1 MIKAWKKVYENDL
14 PNIMTEIKDSMTSPL
29 VLFIEGPVGA
39 GKTSFVKAFVREEK
53 PELNDKLTSSVQSP
67 SYSLINEYEG
77 ILHADLY
84 RLEKK
89 EDLIQLELP
98 MYTEEREYI
107 LIEWGERFKRE
118 VQREVGE
125 DFKYYLMKIDI
136 NASAEG
142 QSKSSRNYS
151 LYKVDER

>member
-53 PELNDKLTSSVQSP
+53 PELHDKLTSSVQSP

-89 EDLIQLELP
+89 EDLIQLEIP
-98 MYTEEREYI
+98 MYLEDKEFI
-107 LIEWGERFKRE
+107 LIEWGERFSRE
-118 VQREVGE
+118 IMREIGD
-125 DFKYYLMKIDI
+125 DFKYYLLKIEMNPPI
-136 NASAEG
+136 ENT
-142 QSKSSRNYS
+142 QKFSRNYS
-151 LYKVDER
+151 LYRLDDR

>member
-1 MIKAWKKVYENDL
+1 MIKSWKKVFENDL

-53 PELNDKLTSSVQSP
+53 PEALDKISTQVQSP

-84 RLEKK
+84 RIEKK
-89 EDLIQLELP
+89 EEIIQLELP

-125 DFKYYLMKIDI
+125 DFKYYLLKIDI
-136 NASAEG
+136 NTSTDPQLKA
-142 QSKSSRNYS
+142 SRNYS
-151 LYKVDER
+151 LHKVDER

>member
-1 MIKAWKKVYENDL
+1 MIKSWKKVFENDL
-14 PNIMTEIKDSMTSPL
+14 SNIMTEIKDSMTSPL

-53 PELNDKLTSSVQSP
+53 PGHGEKLLGQVQSP

-84 RLEKK
+84 RIEKK

-125 DFKYYLMKIDI
+125 DFKYYLMKIDM
-136 NASAEG
+136 NPSQTPEA
-142 QSKSSRNYS
+142 KSSRNYS
-151 LYKVDER
+151 LFKIEDR